1 MSWVLK
7 PGKLPPP
14 TAKPLQVTNMQDLD
28 VVILAA
34 GKGTRMRSQTPKVLH
49 TLAGKSMVQHVLDTA
64 SGLTPTRTHVVIGHG
79 ADQLREA
86 LAESAVTFA
95 VQEEQKGTGHA
106 VAQAQP
112 QLGNGNVLVLYGDV
126 PMIRRE
132 SLMALLSHVDE
143 QHMGLLTVTLEDPS
157 GYGRIVRNDDGE
169 AVAIIEQKDAS
180 ADQLAITECNTG
192 IMAMTSTQLK
202 RWLPQL
208 SAENAQ
214 GEYYLTDVIAMAAN
228 EGIKVCTAQPASAV
242 EVEGVNNR
250 SQMARLE
257 RAYQL
262 QQAEALMSEGVAL
275 ADPARI
281 DIRGKLTC
289 GHDVFID
296 VGCVFEGDVE
306 LGEGVRVG
314 PYCVIKNS
322 TIGAESVIDSHSVID
337 TTVAAGLNHVGPF
350 ARLRPGTRL
359 AVKAKVGNFVE
370 TKNADVGEGS
380 KINHLSYVGDARLGR
395 DVNVGAGTIT
405 CNYDGVNKH
414 RTEIGDNA
422 FIGSNSALV
431 APVTV
436 GKGATIGAGSTI
448 AKDVAE
454 HALAVTRSRQLE
466 KLDWPRPVK
475 KAK

>member
-1 MSWVLK
+1 MLD
-7 PGKLPPP
+7 
-14 TAKPLQVTNMQDLD
+14 ALD

-49 TLAGKSMVQHVLDTA
+49 TLAGKPMLSHVQETA
-64 SGLTPTRTHVVIGHG
+64 QALNPSRTHVVIGHG
-79 ADQLREA
+79 ADQLRAA
-86 LAESAVTFA
+86 LESTNVHFA
-95 VQEEQKGTGHA
+95 LQAEQKGTGHA
-106 VAQAQP
+106 VAQTLE
-112 QLGNGNVLVLYGDV
+112 QLGQGKVLVLYGDV
-126 PMIRRE
+126 PLIRRDT
-132 SLMALLSHVDE
+132 LAALLANVDE
-143 QHMGLLTVTLEDPS
+143 QHLGLLTVTLTNPD
-157 GYGRIVRNDDGE
+157 GYGRIVRNDAGE
-169 AVAIIEQKDAS
+169 AVAIVEQKDAN
-180 ADQLAITECNTG
+180 ADQLTINECNTG
-192 IMAMTSTQLK
+192 IMAMTSAQLK

-228 EGIKVCTAQPASAV
+228 EGVSVTTAQPATPV

-250 SQMARLE
+250 AQMARLE
-257 RAYQL
+257 RAYQSQL
-262 QQAEALMSEGVAL
+262 AEQLMEQGVAL

-281 DIRGKLTC
+281 DIRGTLTC

-296 VGCVFEGDVE
+296 IGCVFEGDVE
-306 LGEGVRVG
+306 LGEGVHIG

-337 TTVAAGLNHVGPF
+337 TVVAAGLNQIGPF

-395 DVNVGAGTIT
+395 EVNVGAGTIT
-405 CNYDGVNKH
+405 CNYDGANKH
-414 RTEIGDNA
+414 LTTIDDNA
-422 FIGSNSALV
+422 FIGSNTALV

-436 GKGATIGAGSTI
+436 GKGATVGAGSTI
-448 AKDVAE
+448 AKDVAD

-466 KLDWPRPVK
+466 KPDWPRPEK
-475 KAK
+475 KA

>member
-1 MSWVLK
+1 MLD
-7 PGKLPPP
+7 
-14 TAKPLQVTNMQDLD
+14 ALD

-49 TLAGKSMVQHVLDTA
+49 TLAGKPMVSHVLETA
-64 SGLTPTRTHVVIGHG
+64 QALNPSRTHVVIGHG
-79 ADQLREA
+79 ADQLRAA
-86 LAESAVTFA
+86 LEGTDVHFA
-95 VQEEQKGTGHA
+95 LQAEQKGTGHA
-106 VAQAQP
+106 VAQTLE
-112 QLGNGNVLVLYGDV
+112 QLGQGKVLVLYGDV
-126 PMIRRE
+126 PLIRRE
-132 SLMALLSHVDE
+132 TLAALLANVDE
-143 QHMGLLTVTLEDPS
+143 QHLGLLTVTLTNPH
-157 GYGRIVRNDDGE
+157 GYGRIVRNDAGE
-169 AVAIIEQKDAS
+169 AVAIVEQKDAN
-180 ADQLAITECNTG
+180 AEQLTINECNTG
-192 IMAMTSTQLK
+192 IMAMTSAQLK

-228 EGIKVCTAQPASAV
+228 EGVSVTTAQPATPV

-250 SQMARLE
+250 AQMARLE
-257 RAYQL
+257 RAYQSQL
-262 QQAEALMSEGVAL
+262 AEQLMEQGVAL

-281 DIRGKLTC
+281 DIRGTLTC

-296 VGCVFEGDVE
+296 IGCVFEGDVE
-306 LGEGVRVG
+306 LGEGVHIG

-337 TTVAAGLNHVGPF
+337 TVVAAGLNQVGPF

-359 AVKAKVGNFVE
+359 AVKAKIGNFVE

-395 DVNVGAGTIT
+395 EVNVGAGTIT
-405 CNYDGVNKH
+405 CNYDGANKH
-414 RTEIGDNA
+414 LTTIDDSA
-422 FIGSNSALV
+422 FIGSNTALV
-431 APVTV
+431 APVRV

-448 AKDVAE
+448 AKDVAD

-466 KLDWPRPVK
+466 KPDWPRPEK
-475 KAK
+475 KS

>member
-1 MSWVLK
+1 
-7 PGKLPPP
+7 
-14 TAKPLQVTNMQDLD
+14 MQELD
-28 VVILAA
+28 IVILAA
-34 GKGTRMRSQTPKVLH
+34 GKGTRMHSQIPKVLH
-49 TLAGKSMVQHVLDTA
+49 TLAGKPMVQHVLDTA
-64 SGLTPTRTHVVIGHG
+64 LGLQPDRTHVVIGHG

-86 LAESAVTFA
+86 LAENTVQFA
-95 VQEEQKGTGHA
+95 VQAEQKGTGHA
-106 VAQAQP
+106 VAQALE
-112 QLGNGNVLVLYGDV
+112 QLGSGKVLVLYGDV
-126 PMIRRE
+126 PLLQRD
-132 SLMALLSHVDE
+132 SLSELLAYVDE
-143 QHMGLLTVTLEDPS
+143 QHMGLLTVTLADPT
-157 GYGRIVRNDDGE
+157 GYGRIVRDDAGD
-169 AVAIIEQKDAS
+169 AVAIVEQKDAS
-180 ADQLAITECNTG
+180 SAELAITECNTG
-192 IMAMTSTQLK
+192 IMAMTSAQLK

-208 SAENAQ
+208 SDNNAQ
-214 GEYYLTDVIAMAAN
+214 GEYYLTDVIALAAA

-250 SQMARLE
+250 AQMARLE
-257 RAYQL
+257 RVYQRQL
-262 QQAEALMSEGVAL
+262 ADKLMAQGVAL
-275 ADPARI
+275 ADPERL
-281 DIRGKLTC
+281 DVRGRLIC

-296 VGCVFEGDVE
+296 VGCVFEGEVE

-322 TIGAESVIDSHSVID
+322 TIGAQSVIDTHSVID
-337 TTVAAGLNHVGPF
+337 GTVAAGLNQIGPF
-350 ARLRPGTRL
+350 ARLRPGTRM

-405 CNYDGVNKH
+405 CNYDGANKH

-448 AKDVAE
+448 AKDVTDY
-454 HALAVTRSRQLE
+454 ALAVTRGRQLE
-466 KLDWPRPVK
+466 KIDWLRPSK
-475 KAK
+475 RIEP